1 MCYSDSEDA
10 FLDWKSSSGQKDVQW
25 KQAIERMREENIPD
39 AHVCPISE
47 GRDVVETSSPDITV
61 FQVSDGDLK
70 SVSGPDH
77 KVSHLLQHTT

>member
-25 KQAIERMREENIPD
+25 KQATEGMRGENLPD
-39 AHVCPISE
+39 AHVCLISE
-47 GRDVVETSSPDITV
+47 DRDVETSSPDITV

-77 KVSHLLQHTT
+77 KVSDLLQHTT